1 MILRTI
7 IGRAFANLGINQ
19 NYPDILQPFQ
29 MKLMINKS
37 CSYYTKYYT
46 NYAASEKEV
55 ECDDVDKDDKSDGVR
70 RLTGQ

>member
-1 MILRTI
+1 
-7 IGRAFANLGINQ
+7 
-19 NYPDILQPFQ
+19 